1 MTLTVMN
8 VPLPLRVYIF
18 AAHSPHFQAD
28 FTLDLQFLGFVHAV
42 VIRDLRSFVNKV
54 HFLYVK

>member
-1 MTLTVMN
+1 MN
-8 VPLPLRVYIF
+8 VPLLLTDHML
-18 AAHSPHFQAD
+18 ATHSPHIQAD

-54 HFLYVK
+54 FFVYVK